1 MNLAPRFLSR
11 FWDWKSGLLIAVA
24 VLLTLAGIVVLLGG
38 SGGAG
43 ALGRPWL
50 RQLIWFWIG
59 VGAAGILM
67 FFDYRFLVRHSY
79 AIYAMV
85 LVLLVITQAM
95 GKVVYGAKSWLTIP
109 GLHIGIQPSEFAK
122 LAVILVLSK
131 VLGAKLGVIRG
142 LKDLLYPMA
151 LVAIP
156 AVLIL
161 KQPDLGTTMV
171 LAPLTLGLFYLA
183 GLSWVYLVFFAAP
196 LMGFLALAPGSGAKA
211 LWVGGLVLI
220 ALLMRWKSIPWLER
234 IIFWS
239 FYIGS
244 YFSMEKLWALLK
256 PHQRSRFLVFWDPEY
271 DLSGAGYNLY
281 QSKIAI
287 GSGGFLGKGFGQG
300 TQSRLQFLPESH
312 TDFTFAVL
320 AEDWG
325 FLGCVVF
332 FVLFLFMIFLCLEI
346 ARASRNVE
354 GSLLAGGIGI
364 YFLTHFTINVGMA
377 MGMLPVAGLP
387 LSFLSYGGSHLLV
400 CLIGLGL
407 VLNVK
412 FRRFQ

>member
-1 MNLAPRFLSR
+1 MNMAPRLLSR
-11 FWDWKSGLLIAVA
+11 FWDWKSGLLIGLAA
-24 VLLTLAGIVVLLGG
+24 LLTLTGIIVLLGG
-38 SGGAG
+38 AGGTG
-43 ALGRPWL
+43 ALGKPWL

-59 VGAAGILM
+59 VGAAGFLM
-67 FFDYRFLVRHSY
+67 LFDYRFLVRQSY
-79 AIYAMV
+79 AIYVLV
-85 LVLLVITQAM
+85 LVLLLATQLM
-95 GKVVYGAKSWLTIP
+95 GKVVYGAKSWLTLP
-109 GLHIGIQPSEFAK
+109 GLHVGIQPSEFAK
-122 LAVILVLSK
+122 LAVILILAR

-142 LKDLLYPMA
+142 LKDLLYPMV

-156 AVLIL
+156 ALLIL

-183 GLSWVYLVFFAAP
+183 GLSWVYLVFFIAP
-196 LMGFLALAPGSGAKA
+196 IAGFLALAPGAGAKA
-211 LWVGGLVLI
+211 LWIGGLVFI
-220 ALLMRWKSIPWLER
+220 TLLMRWKSIPWLER
-234 IIFWS
+234 IVFWVL
-239 FYIGS
+239 YVGP
-244 YFSMEKLWALLK
+244 YLSMGKLWTLLK

-271 DLSGAGYNLY
+271 DLNGAGYNLY

-332 FVLFLFMIFLCLEI
+332 FFLFLLLIYLCLEI
-346 ARASRNVE
+346 ARESRNIE

-364 YFLTHFTINVGMA
+364 YFLTHFAINVGMA

-387 LSFLSYGGSHLLV
+387 LSFLSYGGSHLLA
-400 CLIGLGL
+400 CLVGLGL

-412 FRRFQ
+412 LRRFQ